1 MSFEWDERKRRA
13 NFVKHGVDFARV
25 VPMFFKGP
33 VLEAPDQRRD
43 YGEARVGAFG
53 GVGGEVF
60 FVVYTWRGQNR
71 RIISARKAGSNERNL
86 YLAAL
91 ARPRGKH

>member
-1 MSFEWDERKRRA
+1 MSFAWDERKRRA
-13 NFVKHGVDFARV
+13 NLVKHGVDFARV
-25 VPMFFKGP
+25 VAMFEGP
-33 VLEAPDQRRD
+33 VLEALDQRRD

-53 GVGGEVF
+53 RVGGEVF
-60 FVVYTWRGQNR
+60 FVVYTWRGQTR

-91 ARPRGKH
+91 ARSRGKH